1 MDKEFN
7 FIYNKINKNRKKWK
21 KIFSIKINDVICI
34 ITIIIFLLVYIIKL
48 KLDLRKFKNRK
59 NSNIDNKN
67 KEKLL
72 KMCYNSRN
80 FYYINSRKKIMNN
93 NNINDKSLLITIQEK
108 LNYLLIHESPDY
120 KAHIADKIG
129 LHEYSI
135 KMIGKDICVPIL
147 KIYENA
153 NDIKLEELPERFVL
167 KCNHGSGM
175 NILCRD
181 KSNFNIIE
189 AKRKL
194 NYWKNINY
202 GLQNSEFQYININRT
217 IFAETFLKEDIEDY
231 KIYCFH
237 GEPKFIRVQ
246 KKYDNY
252 RKINNYYDLN
262 WNLTDIE
269 TGLRNFIRNENIMF
283 PKPKNLDL
291 MINYARKLSSE
302 FVFVRVDFY
311 NMDGQI
317 YLGELTFSPSNLIFK
332 LKNREQSIYLGN
344 FIDVNKIKDYLF
356 N

>member
-1 MDKEFN
+1 
-7 FIYNKINKNRKKWK
+7 
-21 KIFSIKINDVICI
+21 
-34 ITIIIFLLVYIIKL
+34 
-48 KLDLRKFKNRK
+48 
-59 NSNIDNKN
+59 
-67 KEKLL
+67 
-72 KMCYNSRN
+72 
-80 FYYINSRKKIMNN
+80 
-93 NNINDKSLLITIQEK
+93 
-108 LNYLLIHESPDY
+108 
-120 KAHIADKIG
+120 
-129 LHEYSI
+129 
-135 KMIGKDICVPIL
+135 MIGKDICVPIL

-153 NDIKLEELPERFVL
+153 NDINLEELPERFVL

-175 NILCRD
+175 NIFCPD

-189 AKRKL
+189 AKRQL
-194 NYWKNINY
+194 NYLKNINY

-217 IFAETFLKEDIEDY
+217 IFAETFLKENIEDY

-269 TGLRNFIRNENIMF
+269 TGLPNFIRNENIMF
-283 PKPKNLDL
+283 PKPKNLEL
-291 MINYARKLSSE
+291 IINYARKLSSE
-302 FVFVRVDFY
+302 FVFVRADFY

-344 FIDVNKIKDYLF
+344 FIDVNNIYIYSITTKIYI
-356 N
+356 